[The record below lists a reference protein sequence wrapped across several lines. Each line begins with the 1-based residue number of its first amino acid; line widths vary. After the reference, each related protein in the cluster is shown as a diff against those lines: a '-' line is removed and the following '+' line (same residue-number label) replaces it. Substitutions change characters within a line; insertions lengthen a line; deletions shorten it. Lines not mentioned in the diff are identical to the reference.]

1 MGTGMTTPHEI
12 KVRRPVQSASV
23 LAGLFAAACL
33 TSLVGPC
40 ERAVAQQGQA
50 SQETRAMILGP
61 LQAELAPR
69 RTGLARYPY
78 ADVQALG
85 RSPSYIEFIGSDS
98 ESGSSLPDAARLA
111 GVALSVRSDSAA
123 MEGFSAFYQ
132 AGATLV
138 QTPSGGRLSVSLF
151 DGRAPDAAL
160 SALSDSYAEIAGS
173 DLDPAGR
180 SARRMTLRYENAFDS
195 RGGPDGLDVGV
206 APRAGLSIGQ
216 NGPAAEAGATV
227 RLGQYLDEG
236 FGEDRPAWWFFAG
249 ADQQALMYDPGAGFD
264 MRNALAMGPYAT
276 VGDAQAGV
284 AARFGGADISFAYI
298 QRETRYA
305 LPNESWETSE
315 GFAAF
320 SLTLRR

>member
-1 MGTGMTTPHEI
+1 MITQQECTARQAG
-12 KVRRPVQSASV
+12 RSAPALAALLAAASLSV
-23 LAGLFAAACL
+23 LG
-33 TSLVGPC
+33 GPVD
-40 ERAVAQQGQA
+40 RAFAQQGQA
-50 SQETRAMILGP
+50 SQETRDMILGP
-61 LQAELAPR
+61 LQAELAPSAAVR
-69 RTGLARYPY
+69 SANNYSTGP
-78 ADVQALG
+78 ALG
-85 RSPSYIEFIGSDS
+85 RSPGYIEFIGSDS
-98 ESGSSLPDAARLA
+98 ASSLPDAARLA

-123 MEGFSAFYQ
+123 MEGFSALYQ
-132 AGATLV
+132 AGTTLV
-138 QTPSGGRLSVSLF
+138 ETPSGGRLSVSLF

-160 SALSDSYAEIAGS
+160 SVLSDSYADIAGS
-173 DLDPAGR
+173 ELDPAGR
-180 SARRMTLRYENAFDS
+180 SNRRMTLRYETAFDS
-195 RGGPDGLDVGV
+195 RGGPDGLDVGL
-206 APRAGLSIGQ
+206 APRAGVSIGQ

-249 ADQQALMYDPGAGFD
+249 ADQQALMYDPGAGFN

-276 VGDAQAGV
+276 VGDAQAGI

-305 LPNESWETSE
+305 LPTESWETSE

>member
-1 MGTGMTTPHEI
+1 
-12 KVRRPVQSASV
+12 
-23 LAGLFAAACL
+23 
-33 TSLVGPC
+33 
-40 ERAVAQQGQA
+40 
-50 SQETRAMILGP
+50 MILGP

-69 RTGLARYPY
+69 RPLTTQPAFQSP
-78 ADVQALG
+78 QALG
-85 RSPSYIEFIGSDS
+85 RSPGYLDFIGSDS
-98 ESGSSLPDAARLA
+98 TASLPDAARLA
-111 GVALSVRSDSAA
+111 SVALSVRADSAA

-138 QTPSGGRLSVSLF
+138 ETPSGGRLSVALF

-160 SALSDSYAEIAGS
+160 GMLSDSYADIAGS
-173 DLDPAGR
+173 GLDPAGR
-180 SARRMTLRYENAFDS
+180 SNRRMTLRYETAFDS
-195 RGGPDGLDVGV
+195 RGGFDGLDVGL
-206 APRAGLSIGQ
+206 APRAGVSIGQ

-236 FGEDRPAWWFFAG
+236 FGEDRPAWWLFAG
-249 ADQQALMYDPGAGFD
+249 ADQQAVMYDPGAGFN
-264 MRNALAMGPYAT
+264 MRNAFAMGPYAT
-276 VGDAQAGV
+276 VGDAQAGI

-305 LPNESWETSE
+305 LPTESWETSE

>member
-1 MGTGMTTPHEI
+1 MTTPYES
-12 KVRRPVQSASV
+12 KAMRVSQSASA
-23 LAGLFAAACL
+23 LAALFAAAGVVVL
-33 TSLVGPC
+33 FGPC
-40 ERAVAQQGQA
+40 ERSIAQQNQA

-61 LQAELAPR
+61 LQAELPSNRIVSTRSDFTASQ
-69 RTGLARYPY
+69 
-78 ADVQALG
+78 VLG
-85 RSPSYIEFIGSDS
+85 RSPSYIDFIGSDS
-98 ESGSSLPDAARLA
+98 ASSLPDAARLA

-138 QTPSGGRLSVSLF
+138 ETPSGGRISVSLF

-160 SALSDSYAEIAGS
+160 SALSDSYADIAGS
-173 DLDPAGR
+173 TLDPAGR

-195 RGGPDGLDVGV
+195 HGGPDGLDVSV
-206 APRAGLSIGQ
+206 APRAGVSIGQ

-276 VGDAQAGV
+276 VGDAQAGI

>member
-1 MGTGMTTPHEI
+1 MGTGMTTPYVSKE
-12 KVRRPVQSASV
+12 RRSAQHASV

-33 TSLVGPC
+33 TCIAGPC
-40 ERAVAQQGQA
+40 ERASAQQGQA

-61 LQAELAPR
+61 LQAELTPAR
-69 RTGLARYPY
+69 AASQRTDFDLTYG
-78 ADVQALG
+78 LG
-85 RSPSYIEFIGSDS
+85 RSPSYSEFIGSDS
-98 ESGSSLPDAARLA
+98 ASSLPDAARLA
-111 GVALSVRSDSAA
+111 GVALSVRADSAA

-132 AGATLV
+132 AGTTLV
-138 QTPSGGRLSVSLF
+138 ETPSGGRISVSLF

-195 RGGPDGLDVGV
+195 RGGPDGLDVGL
-206 APRAGLSIGQ
+206 APRAGVSIGQ

-276 VGDAQAGV
+276 VGDAQAGI

>member
-1 MGTGMTTPHEI
+1 MGTGMTTPNVS
-12 KVRRPVQSASV
+12 KVSKSAQHASV
-23 LAGLFAAACL
+23 LAGLLAAACL
-33 TSLVGPC
+33 TSLGGPC
-40 ERAVAQQGQA
+40 ERAQAQQGQA

-61 LQAELAPR
+61 LQAELAP
-69 RTGLARYPY
+69 ARP
-78 ADVQALG
+78 APDRSNFAPAQALG
-85 RSPSYIEFIGSDS
+85 RSPGYIEFIGSDS
-98 ESGSSLPDAARLA
+98 TTALPDAARLA
-111 GVALSVRSDSAA
+111 GVALSVRADSAA

-138 QTPSGGRLSVSLF
+138 QTPSGGRISVSLF

-160 SALSDSYAEIAGS
+160 SALSDSYADIAGS

-180 SARRMTLRYENAFDS
+180 SNRRMTLRYENAFDS
-195 RGGPDGLDVGV
+195 PGGPEGLDVGV
-206 APRAGLSIGQ
+206 SPRAGLSIGQ
-216 NGPAAEAGATV
+216 DGPAAEAGATV

-236 FGEDRPAWWFFAG
+236 FGEERPAWWFFAG

-276 VGDAQAGV
+276 VGDAQAGI

>member
-1 MGTGMTTPHEI
+1 MGTGMTTPNEI
-12 KVRRPVQSASV
+12 KVRRSVQSASAF
-23 LAGLFAAACL
+23 AGLFAAAWAV
-33 TSLVGPC
+33 SLCGPC
-40 ERAVAQQGQA
+40 ERAIAQAGQA

-61 LQAELAPR
+61 LQAELAPTR
-69 RTGLARYPY
+69 PTPERTSY
-78 ADVQALG
+78 AAIPALG
-85 RSPSYIEFIGSDS
+85 RSPGYVEFMGDDS
-98 ESGSSLPDAARLA
+98 ASTLPDAARLA
-111 GVALSVRSDSAA
+111 GIALSVRSDSAA

-160 SALSDSYAEIAGS
+160 SALSESYADIAGS

-180 SARRMTLRYENAFDS
+180 STRRMTLRYENAFDAS
-195 RGGPDGLDVGV
+195 GGPDGLDVGV

-216 NGPAAEAGATV
+216 DGPAAEAGATV

-236 FGEDRPAWWFFAG
+236 FGTERPAWWFFAG

>member
-1 MGTGMTTPHEI
+1 MTKAYDI
-12 KVRRPVQSASV
+12 KVRRPAQHASV
-23 LAGLFAAACL
+23 LAGLFAAACAVSFSGL
-33 TSLVGPC
+33 C

-61 LQAELAPR
+61 LQAELAPSR
-69 RTGLARYPY
+69 PTPERNDFAATRI
-78 ADVQALG
+78 LG
-85 RSPSYIEFIGSDS
+85 RSPGYMEFIGSDS
-98 ESGSSLPDAARLA
+98 SSALPDAARLA
-111 GVALSVRSDSAA
+111 GVALNVRSDSAA

-160 SALSDSYAEIAGS
+160 SVLSDSYADIAGS

-195 RGGPDGLDVGV
+195 PGGPEGLDVGV
-206 APRAGLSIGQ
+206 SPRAGVSIGQ
-216 NGPAAEAGATV
+216 DGPGAEAGATV

-236 FGEDRPAWWFFAG
+236 FGQDRPAWWFFAG

-276 VGDAQAGV
+276 VGDAQAGI